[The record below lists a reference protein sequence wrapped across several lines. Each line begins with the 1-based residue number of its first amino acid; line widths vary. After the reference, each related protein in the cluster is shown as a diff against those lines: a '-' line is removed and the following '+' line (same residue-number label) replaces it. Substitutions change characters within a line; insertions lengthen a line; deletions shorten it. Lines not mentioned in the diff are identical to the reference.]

1 MATSGE
7 GARVAR
13 PGAGGFVYSRRRP
26 ELGTLHRVVRENLRT
41 LYAAAQ
47 DGFAGAALPPFVR
60 QELEGYLDCGLLL
73 HGFAHLECEDCHEHL
88 LVAFSCRSRSF
99 W

>member
-1 MATSGE
+1 
-7 GARVAR
+7 
-13 PGAGGFVYSRRRP
+13 
-26 ELGTLHRVVRENLRT
+26 
-41 LYAAAQ
+41 
-47 DGFAGAALPPFVR
+47 VR